1 MNNHQ
6 PERAGLERLES
17 QERLSGMPP
26 EKLLSLAGLGNDEDV
41 LDIGAGGGYFA
52 FSAAERTKG
61 RVYAVDSSPFMLDV
75 LRGRAKE
82 ADRTNVEVAEGTAEH
97 LPLADSVVDLAIA
110 SLVLHIL
117 SAPEEGIKEM
127 LRVLKPGGRGL
138 IVEWLHPRP
147 DGKPGH
153 RIPLETMRHDLE
165 AGGAHIVSVD
175 FWADTYY
182 SIVFRAPLPAS

>member
-17 QERLSGMPP
+17 QERLNGMPP
-26 EKLLSLAGLGNDEDV
+26 EKLLSVAGLGNDDDI
-41 LDIGAGGGYFA
+41 LDIGAGGGYFT

-61 RVYAVDSSPFMLDV
+61 RVYAVDSSPYMLDV

-82 ADRTNVEVAEGTAEH
+82 SAKTNVEVAEGTAEH
-97 LPLADSVVDLAIA
+97 LPLKDGVVDLAIA
-110 SLVLHIL
+110 SLLLHIL
-117 SAPEEGIKEM
+117 SAPQLGIKEM
-127 LRVLKPGGRGL
+127 LRVLRPGGRGL

-153 RIPLETMRHDLE
+153 RIPLETMRLYLE
-165 AGGAHIVSVD
+165 ACGAHIVSVD
-175 FWADTYY
+175 FWADTFY
-182 SIVFRAPLPAS
+182 SIVFRTPLPAS